1 MLINTRKMVSMTEA
15 NKNFSKV
22 AKMVD
27 DMKSV
32 IVMKNNKPQYIV
44 IDFQEFCN
52 IAEPYSDRVSD
63 IADEILYEN
72 INAFKEL
79 AK

>member
-1 MLINTRKMVSMTEA
+1 MTEA
-15 NKNFSKV
+15 NRNFSKI

-27 DMKSV
+27 EMKSV

-44 IDFQEFCN
+44 IDFKEYTS
-52 IAEPYSDRVSD
+52 IVEPYSDRVSD
-63 IADEILYEN
+63 IADDILYEN
-72 INAFKEL
+72 IKAFKEL